1 MKRIAIVEDDEFV
14 RDELRDIFQK
24 AGYEVVC
31 ITQFQETIPLLL
43 KARANLIVLDLN
55 LPGRNGFEICQ
66 EVKRKQNVPIL
77 VLTSADRLKDEL
89 HALELGA
96 DEYLPKPCNTARLLA
111 RTENLLKR
119 FEGRENLLSGD
130 GFLLDDQTYTL
141 YADSQSVVLSEKE
154 GQILKTLLLH
164 LGEVVSK
171 EELFFQLWGTTQYID
186 ENALQVNMTRL
197 RRSLKELGLGER
209 IETVRGKGYR
219 LAGGKKDES
228 MEKSSGNLSGI

>member
-24 AGYEVVC
+24 AGYEAVC

-66 EVKRKQNVPIL
+66 EVKRRQNVPIL

-96 DEYLPKPCNTARLLA
+96 DEYLTKPCNTARLLA

-171 EELFFQLWGTTQYID
+171 EELFFQLWGTNQYID

>member
-1 MKRIAIVEDDEFV
+1 MKRIAIVEDDEFL

-24 AGYEVVC
+24 VGYEAVC

-43 KARANLIVLDLN
+43 KACANLIVLDLN

-96 DEYLPKPCNTARLLA
+96 DEYLTKPCNTARLLA

-164 LGEVVSK
+164 SGEVVSK

>member
-1 MKRIAIVEDDEFV
+1 MKRIAIVEDDEFL

-24 AGYEVVC
+24 AGYEAVC

-66 EVKRKQNVPIL
+66 EVKHKQNVPIL

-96 DEYLPKPCNTARLLA
+96 DEYLTKPCNTARLLA

-164 LGEVVSK
+164 SGEVVSK

-197 RRSLKELGLGER
+197 RRSLKELGLSER